1 MGSGQS
7 RKNGEVPASMK
18 KFNDFLEEQLKDPE
32 FRQIWEE
39 TKVEYEVAR
48 QLILLRKQKGLTQSQ
63 LAERLNT
70 KQSVISRIETG
81 DQNITLENLMNIVK
95 ALGGQLQ
102 ITISGLE

>member
-1 MGSGQS
+1 M
-7 RKNGEVPASMK
+7 R
-18 KFNDFLEEQLKDPE
+18 KFNDFLEEQFQDPE
-32 FRQIWEE
+32 FRQAWEE

-70 KQSVISRIETG
+70 KQSVISRIENG

-95 ALGGQLQ
+95 ALGGHLH
-102 ITISGLE
+102 ISISGLD

>member
-1 MGSGQS
+1 M
-7 RKNGEVPASMK
+7 R
-18 KFNDFLEEQLKDPE
+18 KFNDFLEEQFQDPE
-32 FRQIWEE
+32 FHQAWEE

-70 KQSVISRIETG
+70 KQSVISRIENG

-95 ALGGQLQ
+95 ALGGHLH
-102 ITISGLE
+102 ISISGLD